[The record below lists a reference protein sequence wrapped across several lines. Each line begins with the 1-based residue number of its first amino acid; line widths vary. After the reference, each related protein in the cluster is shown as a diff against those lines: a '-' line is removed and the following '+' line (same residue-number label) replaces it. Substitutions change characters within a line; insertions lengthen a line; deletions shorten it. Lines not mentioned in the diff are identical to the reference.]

1 MDKEIEKLK
10 ADMKK
15 KKQRIPNICSDYRK
29 KELPVKN
36 LLLRYVTNYALKV
49 LLTIVITLILFI
61 SLKKNRDFKTQF
73 YHHVYDTNFD
83 FATVNQLYK
92 KYVGSELPFQ
102 ELFIQKDKDVF
113 DEKLTYED
121 SHIYKDGVKLTVA
134 SSYLVPVQQSGIVVF
149 IGEKEGY
156 GNTVIIQQV
165 DGIDLWYGNVD
176 HLNIKLYDY
185 VEKGSLLGEA
195 KDETLYLVYKKEGKV
210 LDYKTYLS

>member
-10 ADMKK
+10 AEMKK

-73 YHHVYDTNFD
+73 YHYVYDTNFD

-92 KYVGSELPFQ
+92 KYIGSELPFQ

>member
-1 MDKEIEKLK
+1 MDKKIEKLK

-15 KKQRIPNICSDYRK
+15 KKQRIPDICSDHRK
-29 KELPVKN
+29 KELPMKN
-36 LLLRYVTNYALKV
+36 LLLRHVTNYALKV

-61 SLKKNRDFKTQF
+61 FLKKDRNFKTQF
-73 YHHVYDTNFD
+73 YHYVYDTNFD

-92 KYVGSELPFQ
+92 KYIGSELPFQ

-121 SHIYKDGVKLTVA
+121 SHIYKDGVKLTVT

-165 DGIDLWYGNVD
+165 DGVDLWYGNVD
-176 HLNIKLYDY
+176 H
-185 VEKGSLLGEA
+185 
-195 KDETLYLVYKKEGKV
+195 
-210 LDYKTYLS
+210 

>member
-15 KKQRIPNICSDYRK
+15 KKQRVSDIRSDYRK

-134 SSYLVPVQQSGIVVF
+134 SFYLVPVQQSGIVVF

>member
-10 ADMKK
+10 AEMKK
-15 KKQRIPNICSDYRK
+15 KKQRTSEVNMRAHKREDSTKSAI
-29 KELPVKN
+29 
-36 LLLRYVTNYALKV
+36 LRYVTNYALKV
-49 LLTIVITLILFI
+49 LLTIAITLILFI

-102 ELFIQKDKDVF
+102 ELFIKKDKEVF
-113 DEKLTYED
+113 NEKLTYEE

-134 SSYLVPVQQSGIVVF
+134 PSYLVPVQQSGIVVF

-165 DGIDLWYGNVD
+165 DGVDLWYGNVD